1 MSVTRAAALVAYRAF
16 SDVAGKGALF
26 LVTVLAARRLT
37 QHDFGVFSLG
47 TTCGWLA
54 TVAADFGMQLHLARA
69 IAQRPGEAPNLLR
82 KWLRIRVWTSLAA
95 VGVTGAALSVI
106 RTQPEVAATILLL
119 VIVYAVGGL
128 VEFLH
133 YFYRGIDRSDIEST
147 LTLWNRGAMLV
158 AAVAVLT
165 WRPDVMALGFAML
178 LPVTLTLG
186 YSVRRAWRMA
196 HQSAVTSRQ
205 SPVNGRQSPVNGRQ
219 SPVNGRESSGLD
231 GLLPIGVGVLLS
243 AVYFRIDVLLIEMWR
258 GTELVALYNSV
269 FRLVEAL
276 RLFPAAVLAVA
287 LPALFRANDARPL
300 LSVSAVLCG
309 FSIVVTLTL
318 WAAADLLVPLLYGDR
333 YAAAVPA
340 FRILLVALPLMSL
353 NYALTH
359 QLLGWHGQLAYALLC
374 AGAVVFNVALNSQLI
389 PAFSIDGA
397 AWATLATEAFL
408 TVGCTIALW
417 MRSSGRTPR
426 PLADPVTS

>member
-1 MSVTRAAALVAYRAF
+1 VSVTRAAALVAYRAF

-26 LVTVLAARRLT
+26 LVTVLAARQLT

-54 TVAADFGMQLHLARA
+54 AVAADFGMQLHLARA
-69 IAQRPGEAPNLLR
+69 VAQRPGEAPTLLH
-82 KWLRIRVWTSLAA
+82 KWLRLRVRSSVAA
-95 VGVTGAALSVI
+95 VGVAAAALLLI
-106 RTQPEVAATILLL
+106 PAQREAAAAILLL

-133 YFYRGIDRSDIEST
+133 YFYRGIDRSDVEST

-158 AAVAVLT
+158 AAGAVLM
-165 WRPDVMALGFAML
+165 WRPDAMALGFAML
-178 LPVTLTLG
+178 LPVSVTLA
-186 YSVRRAWRMA
+186 YSVRRAFLMSREMA
-196 HQSAVTSRQ
+196 ATRGR
-205 SPVNGRQSPVNGRQ
+205 SPLDPQGAFG
-219 SPVNGRESSGLD
+219 SSGLV
-231 GLLPIGVGVLLS
+231 PIGVGLLLS

-258 GTELVALYNSV
+258 GTEAVALYNSV

-287 LPALFRANDARPL
+287 LPTLFRASDARPL
-300 LSVSAVLCG
+300 LSVAAVLCG
-309 FSIVVTLTL
+309 FSIVVSLTL
-318 WAAADLLVPLLYGDR
+318 WVVADRLVPLLYGVP

-340 FRILLVALPLMSL
+340 FRILLAALPLMSL

-359 QLLGWHGQLAYALLC
+359 QLLGWHGQAAYAVLC
-374 AGAVVFNVALNSQLI
+374 AGAVVFNVALNSRLI
-389 PAFSIDGA
+389 PALSIDGA

-417 MRSSGRTPR
+417 LRSSRGTAR
-426 PLADPVTS
+426 PLAAPVTS